1 MKLLVKSFNDT
12 QQEQNNSESFLNG
25 SHSQTHST
33 CDVRCEIETKM
44 KKLRE
49 EECFRVRIT
58 RVAKGDIAL
67 FTLVLEN
74 GVLLLQREFRFGCC
88 YTVRG
93 YTVRGTRWC

>member
-1 MKLLVKSFNDT
+1 MGHTLKLS
-12 QQEQNNSESFLNG
+12 NSL
-25 SHSQTHST
+25 H
-33 CDVRCEIETKM
+33 VRCAIWERDE
-44 KKLRE
+44 E
-49 EECFRVRIT
+49 EQDEQVEECFTVQHIA

-93 YTVRGTRWC
+93 YTVRGTRWCWVYHRLLSSSPV

>member
-1 MKLLVKSFNDT
+1 MHT
-12 QQEQNNSESFLNG
+12 FLNG
-25 SHSQTHST
+25 SHSQTLKLT
-33 CDVRCEIETKM
+33 PRTMCEQEQD
-44 KKLRE
+44 E
-49 EECFRVRIT
+49 QVEECFTVQHIA

-93 YTVRGTRWC
+93 YTVRGTRW